1 MDDPK
6 GENNK
11 KENSMYFNTWRCK
24 TIDPGVFEKM
34 NDKYLLNA
42 KRTFFSIL
50 IMFSIPCT
58 LYAGDNVYTQ
68 SGGTAT
74 KTNQTYTSSTQDKS
88 GILVSNSG
96 TLTLTYSSIIT
107 SGNTSSSDN
116 SSFYGLNA
124 GVLAESGSTIYLTG
138 CNVSTTGTGANGV
151 FAYGTGSKIILV
163 NDTITC
169 MNNLGHG
176 VDATGGA
183 SLTLTDVIINT
194 AGGSSAAIATDRG
207 GGTIDVTGGTF
218 NTTGTT
224 APGIYSTG
232 TISVSNAV
240 ISATGSEAA
249 VIEGANSI
257 TLTNTTISGTV
268 KRGVMIYQSM
278 SGDATGTEG
287 KFTMTGGSLTALTG
301 PLFYVTN
308 STGVVKL
315 TNVSTSNKSGVLL
328 NAAIDQWGTSGSNG
342 GNIIFTAIG
351 DTLTGDMTCDSHSSI
366 TATLQ
371 TNSVLKGYIN
381 SAALTLDASSTWSVT
396 ANSYL
401 TTLTETGG
409 TTSDALSNIADNGF
423 NIYYDKSLS
432 ANSWLGGNTYTL
444 SGGGKLMPTTAAAVS
459 ESKTTTSSTFGLNQN
474 YPNPFNPSTVISY
487 QLPASGFVTLKVYD
501 TLGKEVA
508 ILVKG
513 YKSAGQYAVTFNASH
528 LASGMYLYKLS
539 SGSFSSIKKMI
550 VTK

>member
-1 MDDPK
+1 
-6 GENNK
+6 
-11 KENSMYFNTWRCK
+11 MYVNTWRCK
-24 TIDPGVFEKM
+24 TLSFDVFGKKC
-34 NDKYLLNA
+34 NKYFLNA
-42 KRTFFSIL
+42 KHTLLSIL
-50 IMFSIPCT
+50 IVFSIPCA
-58 LYAGDNVYTQ
+58 LSAGDNVYTQ
-68 SGGTAT
+68 SGGTAI
-74 KTNQTYTSSTQDKS
+74 KTNQTYTSTTQDKS
-88 GILVSNSG
+88 GVLVSNSG

-169 MNNLGHG
+169 TNNLGHG

-183 SLTLTDVIINT
+183 SLILTDVIINT

-232 TISVSNAV
+232 TISVSGAV

-257 TLTNTTISGTV
+257 TLTNTTISGAV

-328 NAAIDQWGTSGSNG
+328 NAATDQWGTSGSNG
-342 GNIIFTAIG
+342 GTIIFTAIG

-381 SAALTLDASSTWSVT
+381 SAALTLDASSTWNVT

-409 TTSDALSNIADNGF
+409 ITSDALSNIVDNGF

-432 ANSWLGGNTYTL
+432 ANSWLGGNTYIL

-459 ESKTTTSSTFGLNQN
+459 ESKITTPSTFGLNQN

-487 QLPASGFVTLKVYD
+487 RLPASGFVTLKVYD
-501 TLGKEVA
+501 VLGKEVA
-508 ILVKG
+508 TLVNG
-513 YKSAGQYAVTFNASH
+513 YKSAGQHAVPFNASNIT
-528 LASGMYLYKLS
+528 SGMYLYKLS
-539 SGSFSSIKKMI
+539 SGSFSSIKKMM